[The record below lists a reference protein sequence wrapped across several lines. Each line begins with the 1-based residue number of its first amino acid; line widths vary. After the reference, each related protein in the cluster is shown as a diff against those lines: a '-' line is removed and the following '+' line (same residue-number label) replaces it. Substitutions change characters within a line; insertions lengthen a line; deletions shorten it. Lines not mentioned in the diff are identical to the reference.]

1 MANEKAKCA
10 CDAVLNRKK
19 GATTG
24 LRKHLLQGHKR
35 QAFGVTST
43 KPLSKS
49 CQLSTEQQKNFDS
62 LTIKFIIEDGRNFTD
77 MNKSGV
83 LKVFDHLVEGYV
95 PPHRYTVQ
103 RTLKR
108 LESEY
113 EASSINELSIVQSNI
128 FEKTR
133 SVTTDGVANMLKA
146 AGMLD
151 VVPAISNNADEI
163 DSNEE
168 DSADDIQIVP

>member
-113 EASSINELSIVQSNI
+113 EASSINELSIVQSVRVTCDFWNGKCFQSCMCLTVIISYFVIYSPKYLCKTAII
-128 FEKTR
+128 FLSCSCHIK
-133 SVTTDGVANMLKA
+133 
-146 AGMLD
+146 
-151 VVPAISNNADEI
+151 
-163 DSNEE
+163 
-168 DSADDIQIVP
+168 